1 MDSNKQKVE
10 SVTNVFAN
18 RGGGIFE
25 PAANPSARPFP
36 SGHKLNDYDSNLLNN
51 NSINELSDEFIKL
64 EYKIAEKTEMLDAIN
79 TKIKGAELLGKLLD
93 VMELKLQAKTLENE
107 IAELKEQYSRR
118 NFAEKFTGSALKPP
132 KKQPFIIRMQKF
144 ISKKIIS
151 KVSKKFKSIMDLSD
165 SLDTLKSINQNVDEL
180 IAMKVPYGETK
191 ASYEKLTA
199 YLYRANKIHSQITK
213 SMGAI
218 K

>member
-1 MDSNKQKVE
+1 MNSSNNQKVE
-10 SVTNVFAN
+10 SVTNIFGNKKA
-18 RGGGIFE
+18 GGFDVQ
-25 PAANPSARPFP
+25 NTVPFT
-36 SGHKLNDYDSNLLNN
+36 GYHKLNDYDSNLLNN
-51 NSINELSDEFIKL
+51 NSVNELSDEFINL

-93 VMELKLQAKTLENE
+93 VMELKIQAKTLEKE
-107 IAELKEQYSRR
+107 IAELKEQYSKR
-118 NFAEKFTGSALKPP
+118 NFAEKLAGSAIKQ
-132 KKQPFIIRMQKF
+132 KKNEPVVIRMQKF
-144 ISKKIIS
+144 ISKKIIA

-180 IAMKVPYGETK
+180 IAMKVPYGETT

-199 YLYRANKIHSQITK
+199 YLYRANKIHSQISK

>member
-1 MDSNKQKVE
+1 MDSSNQKVE
-10 SVTNVFAN
+10 SVTNVSVS
-18 RGGGIFE
+18 RGGNFFDVANS
-25 PAANPSARPFP
+25 PAVPF
-36 SGHKLNDYDSNLLNN
+36 SSYHKLNDYDFNLMNN
-51 NSINELSDEFIKL
+51 NSVNELSDEFITL
-64 EYKIAEKTEMLDAIN
+64 EYKIVEKTEMLDAIN

-107 IAELKEQYSRR
+107 IAELKEKYSRR
-118 NFAEKFTGSALKPP
+118 NFAEKLTGSALKPA

-180 IAMKVPYGETK
+180 IAMKVPYGETT

>member
-1 MDSNKQKVE
+1 MDSHNQKVD
-10 SVTNVFAN
+10 SVTN
-18 RGGGIFE
+18 IFGSRKNNLFE
-25 PAANPSARPFP
+25 AQNSASLPFM
-36 SGHKLNDYDSNLLNN
+36 SQHKLNDYDSNLLNN
-51 NSINELSDEFIKL
+51 NSVNELSDEFIKL
-64 EYKIAEKTEMLDAIN
+64 EYKIAEKTESLEAIKM
-79 TKIKGAELLGKLLD
+79 KIKGAELLGKLLD
-93 VMELKLQAKTLENE
+93 VMELKIQAKTLENE
-107 IAELKEQYSRR
+107 ITELKEKYSKR
-118 NFAEKFTGSALKPP
+118 NLAEKITGSAINPK
-132 KKQPFIIRMQKF
+132 KKQPVIIRMQKF

-180 IAMKVPYGETK
+180 IAMKVPYGETT

-199 YLYRANKIHSQITK
+199 YLYRANKIHSQISK